1 MELHVA
7 ALLWLTWKEKKEND
21 MQAIAK
27 YMNKTGNDIS
37 TDFEFDGSRQDF
49 LKKSSE
55 FLLDAMIPGQ
65 LSILFPGSNIMQAVY
80 KITKRG
86 TYKEDGKTYPSM
98 YVPTIIFGP
107 GLDSLPEGTP
117 CGKCYLTC
125 VHPESNNYKAYE
137 IETQGDKIICRYG
150 SIDDMSHGKAKTVE
164 YKSDLYWVRYY
175 EKLSK
180 GYIDQSEIL
189 YTDEEETKPTERHL
203 FSHPLYE
210 ELYKYSKQMVSGI
223 LLNPMKITR
232 RQVDECRKLWN
243 SLGEQTDV
251 KGFNKI
257 LEKLVALSPRVRRP
271 LHDQVNMYFADSE
284 KDFTKIIDF
293 EDNLINAMEGS
304 IAGTQSVSMEN
315 GQMLPILIE
324 ADEEVKADILAT
336 LPRDIASRV
345 EVVYKVIDIKRQ
357 QQFDLYC
364 HKRKITNI
372 QKLWHGSKNEN
383 WLSIIQNGLLLNPNA
398 TITGK
403 MFGNGIYFAPNPKKA
418 YGYTSCNGSYWAKG
432 IADCG
437 FMGLYDTAV
446 GNPHYSTTWGS
457 SAEAETK
464 RLDKDCLYAKKGTM
478 GLYNDEVVFYNE
490 KAVCLSYL
498 VKIKS

>member
-1 MELHVA
+1 
-7 ALLWLTWKEKKEND
+7 

-27 YMNKTGNDIS
+27 YKNKIGEDIS
-37 TDFEFDGSRQDF
+37 TNFDFDGSRQDF

-65 LSILFPGSNIMQAVY
+65 LSVLFPDSNVMQAVY

-86 TYKEDGKTYPSM
+86 TYIEDGKTYPSM

-107 GLDSLPEGTP
+107 GLKTMPEGTP
-117 CGKCYLTC
+117 CKKCYLTC

-137 IETQGDKIICRYG
+137 IETKGDKIVCRYG
-150 SIDDMSHGKAKTVE
+150 SIDDMSNGKARTVE

-189 YTDEEETKPTERHL
+189 YDDEKEQNTTEQKHS
-203 FSHPLYE
+203 FSHSLYE
-210 ELYKYSKQMVSGI
+210 ELYRYSKQMVGDI
-223 LLNPMKITR
+223 LLNPMKVTK
-232 RQVDECRKLWN
+232 RQIEECRKLWN
-243 SLGEQTDV
+243 QLGQQTDV
-251 KGFNKI
+251 KGFNKV
-257 LEKLVALSPRVRRP
+257 LERLVVLSPRKRRP
-271 LHDQVNMYFADSE
+271 LQDDVAEYFANDKS
-284 KDFTKIIDF
+284 DFTHIIDF
-293 EDNLINAMEGS
+293 EDNLINAMEGT
-304 IAGTQSVSMEN
+304 IAGTKNSSIEN
-315 GQMLPILIE
+315 EQALPILIE
-324 ADEEVKADILAT
+324 ADDEVRVDILAT
-336 LPRDIASRV
+336 LPPDIAKRV

-383 WLSIIQNGLLLNPNA
+383 WLSIIQHGLLLNPNA

-418 YGYTSCNGSYWAKG
+418 YGYTSCMGSYWAKG
-432 IADCG
+432 IANCG

-446 GNPHYSTTWGS
+446 GKPHYSTTWGA

-478 GLYNDEVVFYNE
+478 GLYNDEVVFYDE

-498 VKIKS
+498 IKIKS